1 MPQRRGV
8 PYARRLAPHREPPL
22 SLPLDAVPDR
32 ANRRAVTVA
41 FLANGLTTA
50 TWLSRIPAVRDDLAL
65 SASTLGL
72 VLLGL
77 SAGVLLALPVAGG
90 LVPRLGSRRVVALGA
105 ALAVVAL
112 PAVGLAAGPWTLA
125 AMLLL
130 FGAGNSTMDVA
141 MNAQGAAVERGYGRS
156 IMVGLH
162 GAWSVGALLGALA
175 GSLAA
180 ATGLAVLPH
189 FTITA
194 VVIAVLTG
202 ATLPWL
208 RIVDRTGRSA
218 GAPRF
223 AWPHGALVPLA
234 LVALASTL
242 GESTASDWSGVH
254 LRDIVG
260 VDPGRAPWGFVAFTA
275 AMVAAR
281 LSGDV
286 VTRRLGASTV
296 VRLGGSLAGLGFVL
310 VAAVPTLPAA
320 LIGFAMVGLGVA
332 PIVPLVFSAAA
343 AVGRSA
349 GEGIGAVATVGYGG
363 FLAGP
368 PIIGFVADRFDLRVS
383 LLAVGVLL
391 AAMTVRRGP
400 LPGR

>member
-1 MPQRRGV
+1 V

-105 ALAVVAL
+105 ALAVASL

-125 AMLLL
+125 ATLLL

-218 GAPRF
+218 GAPRL

-234 LVALASTL
+234 LVALASSL

>member
-1 MPQRRGV
+1 
-8 PYARRLAPHREPPL
+8 
-22 SLPLDAVPDR
+22 
-32 ANRRAVTVA
+32 
-41 FLANGLTTA
+41 
-50 TWLSRIPAVRDDLAL
+50 
-65 SASTLGL
+65 
-72 VLLGL
+72 
-77 SAGVLLALPVAGG
+77 VLLALPVAGG

>member
-1 MPQRRGV
+1 V

-112 PAVGLAAGPWTLA
+112 PAVGLAAGPWSLA

-194 VVIAVLTG
+194 VAIAVLTG

-218 GAPRF
+218 GAPRL

-234 LVALASTL
+234 LVALASSL

-400 LPGR
+400 LAGR

>member
-1 MPQRRGV
+1 V

-22 SLPLDAVPDR
+22 SLPLAAVPDR

-112 PAVGLAAGPWTLA
+112 PVVGLAAGPWTLA

-343 AVGRSA
+343 AAGRSA

>member
-1 MPQRRGV
+1 V
-8 PYARRLAPHREPPL
+8 PYARRLAPHRDPPL
-22 SLPLDAVPDR
+22 ALPLDAAPDR

-77 SAGVLLALPVAGG
+77 SAGVLLALPIAGG

-112 PAVGLAAGPWTLA
+112 PAVGLATGPWPLA

-189 FTITA
+189 FAITA

-208 RIVDRTGRSA
+208 RIVDRTGA
-218 GAPRF
+218 GSPRF

-234 LVALASTL
+234 LVALASSL

-260 VDPGRAPWGFVAFTA
+260 VGPGRAPWGFVAFTA

-286 VTRRLGASTV
+286 VTRRFGASTV

-310 VAAVPTLPAA
+310 VATVPTLPAA

-343 AVGRSA
+343 ATGRSA

-368 PIIGFVADRFDLRVS
+368 PIIGFVAERFDLRVS

-391 AAMTVRRGP
+391 ALMTVRRGP
-400 LPGR
+400 LAGR

>member
-1 MPQRRGV
+1 V

-105 ALAVVAL
+105 ALAVVSL

-125 AMLLL
+125 ATLLL

-218 GAPRF
+218 GAPRL

-234 LVALASTL
+234 MVALASSL

-400 LPGR
+400 LAGR

>member
-1 MPQRRGV
+1 V
-8 PYARRLAPHREPPL
+8 PVT
-22 SLPLDAVPDR
+22 LPTSAVPDR

-90 LVPRLGSRRVVALGA
+90 LVPRFGSRRVVVFGA
-105 ALAVVAL
+105 AVAVLAL
-112 PAVGLAAGPWTLA
+112 PAVGAAPGPWVLAAT
-125 AMLLL
+125 LLL

-180 ATGLAVLPH
+180 ATGLGVLPH

-194 VVIAVLTG
+194 VVIAVLVG
-202 ATLPWL
+202 ATMPWL
-208 RIVDRTGRSA
+208 RVVDRTGARA

-234 LVALASTL
+234 LVALASSL

-254 LRDIVG
+254 LRDVVG
-260 VDPGRAPWGFVAFTA
+260 VEPARAPWAFVAFTA

-286 VTRRLGASTV
+286 VTRRFGASNV

-310 VAAVPTLPAA
+310 VATVPTLPAA

-343 AVGRSA
+343 ATGRSA

-383 LLAVGVLL
+383 LLAIGVLL
-391 AAMTVRRGP
+391 ALMTVRRGP
-400 LPGR
+400 LAGR